1 MTEDEADQIML
12 QMSSVW
18 WQSKLPDLT
27 LKQWHDFFLV
37 KQFPICQEAVTELA
51 LSTDYW
57 PSFNQFWITYNASLR
72 KAHDAR
78 PVGVLP
84 GVEYLPKEENIRR
97 LRELRD
103 TLKHIDRD

>member
-18 WQSKLPDLT
+18 WQSKLPDPT

-37 KQFPICQEAVTELA
+37 KQFPICQEAVAELA
-51 LSTDYW
+51 VSTDYW
-57 PSFNQFWITYNASLR
+57 PSFNQFWISYNASLR

-78 PVGVLP
+78 PAGVLP

>member
-12 QMSSVW
+12 QMSSIW